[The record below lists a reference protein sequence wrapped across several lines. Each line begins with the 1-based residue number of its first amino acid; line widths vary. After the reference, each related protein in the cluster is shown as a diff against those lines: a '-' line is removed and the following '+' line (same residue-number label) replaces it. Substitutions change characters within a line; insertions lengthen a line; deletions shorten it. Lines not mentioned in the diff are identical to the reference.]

1 MFTSSVLLAL
11 SCWHIDQEAAIKEV
25 TFHDD
30 KPGAVLAMLRFLYDL
45 PYEADETHWHD
56 GKTMLPHAEVYTV
69 AEKYE
74 LEHLKAEVHKNMVK
88 LIQFSGDKPD
98 LIETI
103 REIIDRTPDTDTMAR
118 KLLIDHCVQA
128 LPELIQKEGFV
139 VLLEENTALGAT
151 VIASQQA
158 ELGAK

>member
-1 MFTSSVLLAL
+1 
-11 SCWHIDQEAAIKEV
+11 
-25 TFHDD
+25 
-30 KPGAVLAMLRFLYDL
+30 MLRFLYDL
-45 PYEADETHWHD
+45 PYEADEAHWHD

-74 LEHLKAEVHKNMVK
+74 LESLKAQVHENMVK
-88 LIQFSGDKPD
+88 LIQFSGDKPG

-118 KLLIDHCVQA
+118 KLLIDHCVQF
-128 LPELIQKEGFV
+128 LSELSQQEGFIA
-139 VLLEENTALGAT
+139 LLEESVALGSA

-158 ELGAK
+158 ELRAQ

>member
-1 MFTSSVLLAL
+1 
-11 SCWHIDQEAAIKEV
+11 
-25 TFHDD
+25 
-30 KPGAVLAMLRFLYDL
+30 MLRFLYDL

-74 LEHLKAEVHKNMVK
+74 LESLKAEVHKNMVK
-88 LIQFSGDKPD
+88 LIQFSGNKPD

-103 REIIDRTPDTDTMAR
+103 REIIDRTPDTDTMVR
-118 KLLIDHCVQA
+118 KLLIDHCVQF
-128 LPELIQKEGFV
+128 LSGLIQQEGFV
-139 VLLEENTALGAT
+139 ALLEENAALGAA

-158 ELGAK
+158 DLRAQ